1 MTPRQVA
8 ALRIRNHQNLQ
19 HQEMLAGIIASTTA
33 NFGFC
38 RPEKPMSPADFMLH
52 KLPPEP
58 EKPVTFEDIRRA
70 FGARIKQHVP
80 IQ

>member
-8 ALRIRNHQNLQ
+8 ALRIRHHHRLQ
-19 HQEMLAGIIASTTA
+19 HQEMLAGIIAATSA
-33 NFGFC
+33 NFGFR
-38 RPEKPMSPADFMLH
+38 RPEKPLEPADFMLH

-58 EKPVTFEDIRRA
+58 EKPVTFMDIRKA
-70 FGARIKQHVP
+70 FGSRIQQPVA